1 LTVAGAKV
9 IIRAFLKFPF
19 TSRLFTEATMAN
31 TELVENLNRALSL
44 ELAGVIQY
52 LQHSF
57 LVTGPEREVF
67 RKFFRDMSEE
77 SQDHAA
83 MLGDKIVALG
93 GVPTVE
99 PGDIR
104 QSTELAEMLRQGL
117 ELERVAMDAYV
128 ASWKSCTDKE
138 LGTRFLL
145 EERIAEE
152 QRHIEEFEKLT
163 NERRSSVTHERIT
176 LRQVG

>member
-1 LTVAGAKV
+1 
-9 IIRAFLKFPF
+9 
-19 TSRLFTEATMAN
+19 MAN
-31 TELVENLNRALSL
+31 AELIESLNRALSL

-67 RKFFRDMSEE
+67 REFFRELSGEAR
-77 SQDHAA
+77 DHAG

-99 PGDIR
+99 PGEIR
-104 QSTELAEMLRQGL
+104 QSTDLGEMLRQDL
-117 ELERVAMDAYV
+117 ELEREAMGAYV
-128 ASWKSCTDKE
+128 AAWRACTDAE
-138 LGTRFLL
+138 LATRFLL
-145 EERIAEE
+145 EERIASE
-152 QRHIEEFEKLT
+152 QKHIEEFEKLT
-163 NERRSSVTHERIT
+163 NERRASITHERIT

>member
-1 LTVAGAKV
+1 
-9 IIRAFLKFPF
+9 
-19 TSRLFTEATMAN
+19 MAN
-31 TELVENLNRALSL
+31 AELIDGLNRALGL

-67 RKFFRDMSEE
+67 RGFFRDLSGEAR
-77 SQDHAA
+77 DHAG

-99 PGDIR
+99 PGEIR
-104 QSTELAEMLRQGL
+104 QSTNLGEMLRQDL
-117 ELERVAMDAYV
+117 ELEREALDAYM
-128 ASWKSCTDKE
+128 AAWRACTDAE

-145 EERIAEE
+145 EERIASE
-152 QRHIEEFEKLT
+152 QKHVEEFEKLT
-163 NERRSSVTHERIT
+163 SERRASVTRERIT
-176 LRQVG
+176 LKQVG